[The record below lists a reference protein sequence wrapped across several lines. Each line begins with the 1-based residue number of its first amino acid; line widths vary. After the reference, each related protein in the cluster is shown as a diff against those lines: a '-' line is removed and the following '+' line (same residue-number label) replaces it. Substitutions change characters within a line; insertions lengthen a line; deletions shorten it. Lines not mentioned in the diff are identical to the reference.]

1 MTTGIVVALPEELS
15 TLTAKRIDK
24 GRIELIAEDI
34 YVIYSGVGHENAA
47 ASAESLVKRGVNGLV
62 SWGCA
67 AALDESCQPG
77 DLVLANT
84 CIDADHVEI
93 KTIDKGWLK
102 FVQDELTKQ
111 QGLQLRTGKLSESR
125 AVVESSYDKAQIAK
139 VTSAVALDMESAA
152 VAKVAKLHGLPFLA
166 IRAIADP
173 LDMDLPKAVSHA
185 LGAEGEVIL
194 SKLLLYLLLHPSEL
208 PGLLKLGLH
217 FNAARKSLKRVAN
230 QLNVLTINPL
240 GTH

>member
-1 MTTGIVVALPEELS
+1 
-15 TLTAKRIDK
+15 
-24 GRIELIAEDI
+24 
-34 YVIYSGVGHENAA
+34 
-47 ASAESLVKRGVNGLV
+47 
-62 SWGCA
+62 
-67 AALDESCQPG
+67 
-77 DLVLANT
+77 
-84 CIDADHVEI
+84 
-93 KTIDKGWLK
+93 
-102 FVQDELTKQ
+102 
-111 QGLQLRTGKLSESR
+111 
-125 AVVESSYDKAQIAK
+125 
-139 VTSAVALDMESAA
+139 MESAA